1 MRFSVAIVGL
11 LVMAGCIDPDA
22 YQKPL
27 TELDIDDTLSIVFI
41 EPRESLILNEAWF
54 SATDPV
60 TGEDWSIRDKWDT
73 VYVNRERGV
82 WVMCR
87 LKPIGI
93 NLSEKGRRSMLPKQ
107 PQAMGEVRMLD
118 IGDPKYDH
126 YAGFRIGENGERIS
140 CTLRPG
146 VHLLPVDKIDQLCRD
161 FPFLFERV
169 LTNPPAPVSSESL
182 SPAAPA
188 ISTGSST
195 QKGSR
200 KRG

>member
-54 SATDPV
+54 SSTDPV

-87 LKPIGI
+87 LKTHW
-93 NLSEKGRRSMLPKQ
+93 NQS
-107 PQAMGEVRMLD
+107 V
-118 IGDPKYDH
+118 
-126 YAGFRIGENGERIS
+126 GER
-140 CTLRPG
+140 
-146 VHLLPVDKIDQLCRD
+146 
-161 FPFLFERV
+161 
-169 LTNPPAPVSSESL
+169 SSIYATETTASDGR
-182 SPAAPA
+182 SPNARHWR
-188 ISTGSST
+188 SEV
-195 QKGSR
+195 
-200 KRG
+200 